1 MKKKVVFTF
10 IMIALSMF
18 IAFANPG
25 GESAGQSAASLY
37 FLPTS
42 LVNNQ
47 GKFIE
52 LSQPHSINDTKVGE
66 SFVNAYKDEYENDH
80 LVVCCLMDTL
90 NNAVQ
95 SDDVTINISS
105 TNGFCFVQDDN
116 ATNTVPFE
124 IEVVCAV
131 FYKGNNSTNY
141 SSRLVRQKM
150 ESDIA
155 IGIDYT
161 TTRNYGFLSMYTE
174 TLPYSESTV
183 FNKESNSLYSI
194 TIPPTDYTNTL
205 TTSLYFSAKDENKQY
220 PNLVKCYYIC
230 IKTLGNAN
238 LAPGYYSAT
247 FTIAAT
253 ENFLSA
259 ALGSTTGVSTPLSQ
273 TVTVRGYVGEE
284 PEQNSSGYS
293 FFVGAGNDTF
303 FMDLAVAE
311 DEDSPTYDV
320 ATVRFN
326 RIYLNASN
334 PSSDRKNKYVIYI
347 SPTDNYF
354 ASGTYKFRR
363 IGSDAQQGGFA
374 NEVEYDLF
382 LQTTDESGS
391 GYTRIGDCNNLA
403 SSAYIEVDGKI
414 EKAGKADVGNN
425 TYYLYPLYT
434 SAQTSSGTN
443 TKYKEE
449 WILQQ
454 HIYLQIADSSKE
466 TKSKLHQIGM
476 YYSYIYFTVV
486 TN

>member
-1 MKKKVVFTF
+1 MKKAAIVFF
-10 IMIALSMF
+10 LIVLSMS
-18 IAFANPG
+18 AVFAG
-25 GESAGQSAASLY
+25 GGMGESAGQSASSLY

-52 LSQPHSINDTKVGE
+52 LSQPKSINATSVGE

-95 SDDVTINISS
+95 SGDVTINISS
-105 TNGFCFVQDDN
+105 PNGFCFVQEDN

-131 FYKGNNSTNY
+131 FYKGNNSTTY
-141 SSRLVRQKM
+141 SSRLIRQKM
-150 ESDIA
+150 ESGTA
-155 IGIDYT
+155 IDIDYT
-161 TTRNYGFLSMYTE
+161 TTRNYGFLSMSTE
-174 TLPYSESTV
+174 TIPYSESTV

-220 PNLVKCYYIC
+220 PNLVKCYYVC
-230 IKTLGNAN
+230 IKIPGNAN
-238 LAPGYYSAT
+238 LATGYYSAT

-273 TVTVRGYVGEE
+273 TVMVRGYVGEE

-303 FMDLAVAE
+303 FMDLSVTG

-326 RIYLNASN
+326 RIYLNSSQ
-334 PSSDRKNKYVIYI
+334 PSSDRKNKYVVYI
-347 SPTDNYF
+347 SPTDNYS

-382 LQTTDESGS
+382 LQTTDSS
-391 GYTRIGDCNNLA
+391 GYTNIGDCNDYA
-403 SSAYIEVDGKI
+403 SSAFTEPDGKI
-414 EKAGKADVGNN
+414 ASAGKANVGNN
-425 TYYLYPLYT
+425 TYYLYPVYT

-454 HIYLQIADSSKE
+454 HIYIQIADSSKE
-466 TKSKLHQIGM
+466 TASKLHQIGM